1 MKSITEVTIT
11 KLFGY
16 TGNDYTV
23 KLLPEEP
30 VTFIYGFNGIGKT
43 TFLRLLDASL
53 TRKLLVLNS
62 IMFESISIKFDTGE
76 ILTVR
81 HTILKRFEDI
91 TIGDLKDNS
100 KDDHGYFFPFIY
112 EWKSIDGT
120 YLEGKYYFT
129 NAINEWL
136 DSISLNS
143 IVEKE
148 FNKNKSTWNSK
159 TNGLKNFY
167 TGTII
172 DEELSEGI
180 IDANIEKIKVELLH
194 ANKDYCRKPIALR
207 LKNDNG
213 TKIKSVFENYE
224 KMDIVSYKY
233 DTSEDILEQRFI
245 EINEM
250 SDVTLREFENRAR
263 VDYDTEEKYVS
274 FPIPDKIEYLIE
286 SLPKKADGKK
296 INLFTEIINRKSGLT
311 DKYISINQQGKI
323 LVIVKYKEDEFP
335 LDIHYLSSGEKNLLL
350 LYFQLIFDLPDSI
363 PDNHLC
369 LQLLDEPEV
378 SMHPDW
384 LLDFV
389 DNLQYINKELGR
401 GDNFQYV
408 IATHSLA
415 ITYDHN
421 EMMTQMR
428 CING

>member
-23 KLLPEEP
+23 KFFPEEP

-43 TFLRLLDASL
+43 TFLRLLDAAL
-53 TRKLLVLNS
+53 TRKLMVLNS
-62 IMFESISIKFDTGE
+62 IMFESISIKFDTDE

-81 HTILKRFEDI
+81 HTILKNFENISIDE
-91 TIGDLKDNS
+91 LKNNS
-100 KDDHGYFFPFIY
+100 KDEHGFYFPFIY

-120 YLEGKYYFT
+120 ILEGKYYFT
-129 NAINEWL
+129 DAINKWFDNLSLE
-136 DSISLNS
+136 SIA
-143 IVEKE
+143 EEE
-148 FNKNKSTWNSK
+148 FNKHKSNWNNK

-172 DEELSEGI
+172 DEELSEEI
-180 IDANIEKIKVELLH
+180 IDFNINKIKVELLH

-207 LKNDNG
+207 LENDNG
-213 TKIKSVFENYE
+213 TKIQSVFENYE

-233 DTSEDILEQRFI
+233 DTSVKLLEQRFI

-250 SDVTLREFENRAR
+250 TDVTLREFETGAR
-263 VDYDTEEKYVS
+263 IDYDTKEKYVC
-274 FPIPDKIEYLIE
+274 FTIPDKIDYLIKGLSRKNDE
-286 SLPKKADGKK
+286 KK
-296 INLFTEIINRKSGLT
+296 IKLFTEIINRQSGLT
-311 DKYISINQQGKI
+311 DKYITINQQGEI
-323 LVIVKYKEDEFP
+323 SVIVKYKEEEFP

-350 LYFQLIFDLPDSI
+350 LYFQLIFELPDSI
-363 PDNHLC
+363 PDNYIC

-389 DNLQYINKELGR
+389 DNLQFINKELGR
-401 GDNFQYV
+401 GDNFQFI

-415 ITYDHN
+415 ITYGHN
-421 EMMTQMR
+421 EMMSQMR